1 MYHNLRRLWNGNIPI
16 FKEKG
21 TAKMKNTIYGL
32 LTVLGVWI
40 FTTANNTVV
49 TAIIILVILG
59 FFIKEFARTFKDI
72 CKLLQAERGD
82 E

>member
-1 MYHNLRRLWNGNIPI
+1 
-16 FKEKG
+16 
-21 TAKMKNTIYGL
+21 MKNTIYGL
-32 LTVLGVWI
+32 HTVLGVWI

-59 FFIKEFARTFKDI
+59 FFIKEFARMFKDI

>member
-1 MYHNLRRLWNGNIPI
+1 
-16 FKEKG
+16 
-21 TAKMKNTIYGL
+21 MKNAIYGL
-32 LTVLGVWI
+32 LTVLGVWL
-40 FTTANNTVV
+40 FTTANNKVV

-59 FFIKEFARTFKDI
+59 FFIREFARMFKDI

>member
-1 MYHNLRRLWNGNIPI
+1 
-16 FKEKG
+16 
-21 TAKMKNTIYGL
+21 MKNTIYGL
-32 LTVLGVWI
+32 LTVIGVWI

-59 FFIKEFARTFKDI
+59 FFIKEFARMFKDI

>member
-1 MYHNLRRLWNGNIPI
+1 
-16 FKEKG
+16 
-21 TAKMKNTIYGL
+21 MKNTIYGL

-59 FFIKEFARTFKDI
+59 FFIKEFARMFKDI

>member
-1 MYHNLRRLWNGNIPI
+1 
-16 FKEKG
+16 
-21 TAKMKNTIYGL
+21 MKNTIYGL